1 MFPGQATTFM
11 VPLWE
16 FNCARDACSRPT
28 GSGEEPFPLRVG
40 EQKTGVVFELESGGV
55 LQGVLQNQS
64 GRGVAKGDV
73 TLTQRV
79 RVGEKTYRC

>member
-1 MFPGQATTFM
+1 MFLGRRLHLRCLSRNSIVPGTHAAALLAAGKNPSF
-11 VPLWE
+11 
-16 FNCARDACSRPT
+16 AR
-28 GSGEEPFPLRVG
+28 G

-64 GRGVAKGDV
+64 GRGVAQGDV